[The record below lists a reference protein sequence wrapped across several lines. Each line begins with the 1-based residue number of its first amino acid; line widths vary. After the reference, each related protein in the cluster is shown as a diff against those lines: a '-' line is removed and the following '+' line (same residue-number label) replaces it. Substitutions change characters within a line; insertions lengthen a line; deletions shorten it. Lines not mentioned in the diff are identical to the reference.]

1 MKRSLITMI
10 STLILCAAAGPLA
23 HAQRCAAT
31 VPLDETAKAAL
42 IAALAGPEGEYAAR
56 AEYAAIVAK
65 FGPVQPYANILQ
77 AENQHVAALQKQCA
91 KFGVSVPADTYQ
103 GQVTAPETL
112 LEAATAGI
120 AAELL
125 NVEMYD
131 GLLAQVQNYPSL
143 VQVFSNL
150 QLASLNNHLPV
161 FEAAGAGGGTV
172 TCPTG
177 CAKKG
182 AGICGRR

>member
-1 MKRSLITMI
+1 MKRNLIAMI
-10 STLILCAAAGPLA
+10 TTLILCAAAGPLA
-23 HAQRCAAT
+23 HAQRCIAT

-42 IAALAGPEGEYAAR
+42 ISALAGPEGEYAAR

-77 AENQHVAALQKQCA
+77 AEHQHVAALQKQCA
-91 KFGVSVPADTYQ
+91 KFGVPVPADTYQ

-112 LEAATAGI
+112 LEAATAGV

-150 QLASLNNHLPV
+150 QAASLNNHLPA
-161 FEAAGAGGGTV
+161 FEAAVANGGTV

-182 AGICGRR
+182 AGGCGRR